1 MSERRY
7 TTSDLSRKSGDIIAE
22 ALRRPV
28 TITQR
33 NKPRLV
39 LMNLDDYE
47 AMRKRSDPRRA
58 LTIDQLSEVVSVEEM
73 QAALDKYINETPAD
87 DE

>member
-1 MSERRY
+1 MSERSY
-7 TTSDLSRKSGDIIAE
+7 TTSDLSRRSGDIIAE

-33 NKPRLV
+33 NRPRLV

-47 AMRKRSDPRRA
+47 AMRKRGDPRRV
-58 LTIDQLSEVVSVEEM
+58 LTIDQLSEVVPVEEM
-73 QAALDKYINETPAD
+73 QAALDKYMNEAREE